1 MCLNTK
7 RLLAL
12 VLALGLVAL
21 TQPGANDVA
30 LAQEAGTYMV
40 KVTNLTGGQSF
51 TPILAATHGGGAS
64 IFLAGTPASPEL
76 ATLAEEGNFMPL
88 KMALEGMSSVM
99 AVQNSMGLTTP
110 AVTADIMIMGG
121 GDYDRLSL
129 VSMLIPTNDTFFGVD
144 TTLPAYGEVKVVYAY
159 AYDAG
164 TEMNDES
171 CASIPGP
178 HAECGGMGTHDAGG
192 AGEGSITISNGV
204 LGHGD
209 FGRNYD
215 WKNPVA
221 RITIYMQ

>member
-1 MCLNTK
+1 MNTK
-7 RLLAL
+7 RLFAL

-30 LAQEAGTYMV
+30 LAQAAGTYMV
-40 KVTNLTGGQSF
+40 KVTNLTPAQSF
-51 TPILAATHGGGAS
+51 TPILAATHSAGTS
-64 IFLAGTPASPEL
+64 IFLAGTPASMGLES
-76 ATLAEEGNFMPL
+76 LAEEGRTMML
-88 KMALEGMSSVM
+88 MTALEGMSSVM
-99 AVQNSMGLTTP
+99 AVQQTEGLTTP
-110 AVTADIMIMGG
+110 AVTQEFMIMGG
-121 GDYDRLSL
+121 GDYDRLSV
-129 VSMLIPTNDTFFGVD
+129 VSMLIPTNDAFFGVD
-144 TTLPAYGEVKVVYAY
+144 TALPAYGETKTVYAY

-192 AGEGSITISNGV
+192 AGEGAITISNGV

-209 FGRNYD
+209 FARSYD

>member
-1 MCLNTK
+1 MNTK
-7 RLLAL
+7 RLFAL

-21 TQPGANDVA
+21 TQPGSNDVA
-30 LAQEAGTYMV
+30 QAQAAGTYMI
-40 KVTNLTGGQSF
+40 KVTNLTPAQTF
-51 TPILAATHGGGAS
+51 TPILAATHSADTS
-64 IFLAGTPASPEL
+64 IFLAGTQASSQLE
-76 ATLAEEGNFMPL
+76 TLAEEGNFMPL

-99 AVQNSMGLTTP
+99 AVQNSMGLTTA
-110 AVTADIMIMGG
+110 AVTKEIAIMGG
-121 GDYDRLSL
+121 GGYDRLSI
-129 VSMLIPTNDTFFGVD
+129 VSMLIPTNDAFFGVD
-144 TTLPAYGEVKVVYAY
+144 TALPAYGETKTVYAY

-192 AGEGSITISNGV
+192 AGEGAITISNGV
-204 LGHGD
+204 FGHGD
-209 FGRNYD
+209 FARSYD